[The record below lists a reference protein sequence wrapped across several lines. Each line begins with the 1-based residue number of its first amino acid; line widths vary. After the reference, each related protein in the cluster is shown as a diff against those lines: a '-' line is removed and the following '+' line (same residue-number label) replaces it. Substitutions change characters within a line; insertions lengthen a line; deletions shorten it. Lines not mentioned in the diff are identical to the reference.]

1 MKPGAVHG
9 RMPFFLPSWRVLAPW
24 VALMLLGLPWA
35 SLSALEFSDIA
46 REGELRFLATNPD
59 PNAYRY
65 ESRVALTPASLETG
79 LVELATCHRQLDPI
93 RKVVIAFNPQRLKT
107 LSIGEHAGIGGV
119 QVDGHLVTLTDV
131 RRGASI
137 CIALSSKALDAVDG
151 GGWRLQAGPLM
162 RRYLDGY
169 LPMAA
174 SLSVSWPVGLLAVSA
189 VEPRAQ
195 PGVDIHMR
203 QDGAELKTV
212 FAGRFTG
219 HFELTKP
226 QQ

>member
-1 MKPGAVHG
+1 MMLGFMSG
-9 RMPFFLPSWRVLAPW
+9 CCRGLLRSLPLL
-24 VALMLLGLPWA
+24 LMGLPLA
-35 SLSALEFSDIA
+35 SSHALDFSDIA

-65 ESRVALTPASLETG
+65 ESRVALTAASLETG

-93 RKVVIAFNPQRLKT
+93 RKVVIAFNPQRLKSLT
-107 LSIGEHAGIGGV
+107 IGEHAGIGGV

-169 LPMAA
+169 LPMTA
-174 SLSVSWPVGLLAVSA
+174 SLSVSWPVGLVAVSA

-195 PGVDIHMR
+195 PGVDIQTR

>member
-1 MKPGAVHG
+1 MRSIMPGFYGWQRLCATLLL
-9 RMPFFLPSWRVLAPW
+9 MAPLA
-24 VALMLLGLPWA
+24 
-35 SLSALEFSDIA
+35 SSEALEFSDIA

-59 PNAYRY
+59 PSAYRY
-65 ESRVALTPASLETG
+65 ESRVALTAASLETG

-107 LSIGEHAGIGGV
+107 LTVGEHAGIGGV

-174 SLSVSWPVGLLAVSA
+174 SLSVSWPVGLVAVSA

-195 PGVDIHMR
+195 PGVDIQMR

-212 FAGRFTG
+212 FAGRFKG
-219 HFELTKP
+219 YFELTKP

>member
-1 MKPGAVHG
+1 MPG
-9 RMPFFLPSWRVLAPW
+9 FLSEGCRWLQPCAALLLMSLPLASPH
-24 VALMLLGLPWA
+24 
-35 SLSALEFSDIA
+35 ALEFSDIA

-65 ESRVALTPASLETG
+65 ESRVALTAASLETG

-107 LSIGEHAGIGGV
+107 LTIGEHAGIGAV

-137 CIALSSKALDAVDG
+137 CIALSSKALDALDG

-169 LPMAA
+169 LPMTA
-174 SLSVSWPVGLLAVSA
+174 SLSVSWPAGLVAVSA

-195 PGVDIHMR
+195 QGVDIQMR
-203 QDGAELKTV
+203 RDGAELKTV

-219 HFELTKP
+219 HFELTRP